1 MADKNNNNNN
11 IWDKFDQTIDTAG
24 LAEDIKTAV
33 ENGGSYK
40 EVPFGEYEVAIDK
53 LELTASKAGDP
64 MVSVWFKIVS
74 EGEYKGS
81 RIFMNQVVKQGF
93 QIHIVNEFLRSL
105 DSGIDITF
113 DTYKQYG
120 NLLMDVFEAVNDN
133 LEFALRYSE
142 GKGGFAKYEITE
154 VFELED

>member
-1 MADKNNNNNN
+1 MADKNSNN

-24 LAEDIKTAV
+24 LAEDVKTAA

-133 LEFALRYSE
+133 LEFALKYSE

>member
-1 MADKNNNNNN
+1 MADKNSNN
-11 IWDKFDQTIDTAG
+11 IWDKFDKTIDTKG
-24 LAEDIKTAV
+24 LAEDVKTAA

-40 EVPFGEYEVAIDK
+40 EVPFGDYEVAIDK

-64 MVSVWFKIVS
+64 MVSVWFKVVS

-120 NLLMDVFEAVNDN
+120 NLLMDVFEAVNGN
-133 LEFALRYSE
+133 LEFALKYSE